1 MFAPRTAFATVC
13 QNMTLSEIG
22 TETRQIGRH
31 ILIAGC
37 ALSLAACAGM
47 NLDEDSAVGSHL
59 SQPPQGVPLPKA
71 EEVGDITIAGQNF
84 AHAIMDLPAVSGAS
98 VPPLV
103 QFNGVTSIIDQPID
117 TEPYTELLRDRLL
130 LLTREKLRFLEHTL
144 PPYVPGKKH
153 KKSED
158 TQPVQNISNPD
169 YEILAEMRG
178 HATADFYRI
187 QIEFVDAHSHQV
199 LYSGLYHIR
208 PEAGEQPAPEPAANN
223 YQQAPPP
230 SDNRPPVPEST
241 VPDTAQPTTRMPSA
255 NAPL

>member
-1 MFAPRTAFATVC
+1 
-13 QNMTLSEIG
+13 MTLSEIG
-22 TETRQIGRH
+22 TGTRQIGRH

-47 NLDEDSAVGSHL
+47 NLDEDSVVGSRL
-59 SQPPQGVPLPKA
+59 SQPPQGAPLPKA

-84 AHAIMDLPAVSGAS
+84 AHAIMALPAVSGAT

-103 QFNGVTSIIDQPID
+103 RFNGVTSIIDQPID

-130 LLTREKLRFLEHTL
+130 LLTREKLRFIEHTL

-169 YEILAEMRG
+169 FEILAELRG

-187 QIEFVDAHSHQV
+187 QIEFVDAHSHEV
-199 LYSGLYHIR
+199 LYNGLYHIR
-208 PEAGEQPAPEPAANN
+208 PEAGEQAPEPAANN
-223 YQQAPPP
+223 DQQPPP
-230 SDNRPPVPEST
+230 SAPPVPEST
-241 VPDTAQPTTRMPSA
+241 VPDTAQPTTTAPPSG
-255 NAPL
+255 NAAL